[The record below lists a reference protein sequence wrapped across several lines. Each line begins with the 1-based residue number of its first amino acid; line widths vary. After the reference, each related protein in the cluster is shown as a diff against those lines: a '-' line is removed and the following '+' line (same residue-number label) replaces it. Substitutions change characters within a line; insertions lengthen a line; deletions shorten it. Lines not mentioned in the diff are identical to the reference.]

1 MNKYLLLSVL
11 MGLLLSCKHKKA
23 SLADNAEVDVRDF
36 IEFFQPLKLPY
47 QVSDTILTRHASES
61 LRIGN
66 KSFEQFIPDTLITK
80 YFGKTVKPRLYASG
94 KVAVKK
100 NETYFFVKALAPA
113 KKLFYVLVFDK
124 DNQFKAGMPLI
135 IYDGAPR
142 ISWLAGMD
150 AKYTISFTRQRK
162 SMDGQ
167 VLYKKDA
174 YVYSEG
180 AFILILTESNESSP
194 KTLPVINPID
204 TLSHKRKFTGD
215 YVQDKRNFISVR
227 DGKDA
232 SHILFFVHFE
242 KANGTCRGELKG
254 QARFTNA
261 TTAQYR
267 SNSDPC
273 AVEFSFSSTAVRMK
287 ELGGCGNH
295 RDIKCYFEG
304 QYSKRKEGKPKTT
317 KK

>member
-1 MNKYLLLSVL
+1 MKKYLLLIAL
-11 MGLLLSCKHKKA
+11 PCLLFSCKNKKA
-23 SLADNAEVDVRDF
+23 SLADNAEVDVSDF
-36 IEFFQPLKLPY
+36 IEFFQPVKLPY
-47 QVSDTILTRHASES
+47 QTSDTTLTRHMQES

-66 KSFEQFIPDTLITK
+66 KSFEQFVPDTLLTR

-113 KKLFYVLVFDK
+113 KKLLYVLVLDK
-124 DNQFKAGMPLI
+124 DNKFKTGMPLI
-135 IYDGAPR
+135 IYEGNPR

-150 AKYTISFTRQRK
+150 AKYTISVTRQRK
-162 SMDGQ
+162 NADGQ
-167 VLYKKDA
+167 VFYKRDA

-204 TLSHKRKFTGD
+204 TLSHKHKFTGD
-215 YVQDKRNFISVR
+215 YVHDKRNFISVR

-242 KANGTCRGELKG
+242 KAGGSCRGELKG
-254 QARFTNA
+254 QARFINA

-273 AVEFSFSSTAVRMK
+273 AVEFSFNGNAVRMK

-304 QYSKRKEGKPKTT
+304 QYSKQKESKAKPVKR
-317 KK
+317 